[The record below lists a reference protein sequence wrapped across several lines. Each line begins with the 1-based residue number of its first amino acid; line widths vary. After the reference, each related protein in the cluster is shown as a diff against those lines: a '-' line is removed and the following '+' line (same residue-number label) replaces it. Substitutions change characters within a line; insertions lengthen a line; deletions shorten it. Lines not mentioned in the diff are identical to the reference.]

1 MKRWRW
7 CLSGQLNTMGVWSNG
22 MMLGSNPRDVGSIP
36 TAPATL
42 S

>member
-7 CLSGQLNTMGVWSNG
+7 IFGVQLNTMGVWSNG
-22 MMLGSNPRDVGSIP
+22 TMLGSNPRDVGSIP
-36 TAPATL
+36 TTPATL

>member
-7 CLSGQLNTMGVWSNG
+7 CFDGQLNTMGVWSNG
-22 MMLGSNPRDVGSIP
+22 MTSVSKTEYVGSIP
-36 TAPATL
+36 TAPVTL